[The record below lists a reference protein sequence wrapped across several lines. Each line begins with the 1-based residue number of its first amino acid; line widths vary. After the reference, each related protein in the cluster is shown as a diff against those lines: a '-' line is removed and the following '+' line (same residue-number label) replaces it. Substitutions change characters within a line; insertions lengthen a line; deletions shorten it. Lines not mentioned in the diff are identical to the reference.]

1 MTDVQ
6 DQNLGAVDRDAGDP
20 SSGVAPGGYS
30 GDPLVGTIIGDRYRI
45 ERVLGSGGMGTVY
58 QAEHVLMEKRVA
70 LKVLHPTF
78 AVVTSVMDRFK
89 REAIALSR
97 IAHPNVVS
105 ASDFGK
111 LKNGAYYLALEYV
124 EGKNLAEV
132 LETDGAFAP
141 PRALWVAL
149 QIAQALCAAHAD
161 NIVHRDLKPHNVMI
175 TSSADEA
182 ELVKVLD
189 FGLAKLRSK
198 NVDGSTTNVGSV
210 FGTPHYMAPEQI
222 TGVDV
227 DGRADLY
234 SLGLILHEMLTG
246 RRPFDGKPAQVLDL
260 QVRQPPPPL
269 PAEIAPEVRSL
280 VERLLAKNRD
290 QRPASASE
298 VVSEL
303 EAALLP
309 YRGREPNAI
318 TGWMTQSLELG
329 RFSVP
334 RWGLFIPIAVFL
346 SIFALGSFTGSNAPE
361 SAAAQASSATPATPA
376 RSSVTPRP
384 VPSLDRFPQIV
395 SQAEFGDA
403 EALKLL
409 LEVPPKERS
418 EEIWLVLGQGH
429 IKSGQLQAALE
440 LYREAI
446 IHQPELAEN
455 AKLAAEV
462 RRTAADDQAGLQ
474 AVQLAAEALGRRGVD
489 LLFSVWADTSARTP
503 ATALAQR
510 YLEDER
516 VLQRASE
523 PVRLALALRESGTP
537 CARVREL
544 LEKAKMYG
552 DTRSVRP
559 MLGMRKRTGCG
570 PARNHDCYSC
580 LRQDE
585 LLAEAIRN
593 AAQRKA
599 PKY

>member
-6 DQNLGAVDRDAGDP
+6 EQELGAGGSGAVD
-20 SSGVAPGGYS
+20 PGGYS
-30 GDPLVGTIIGDRYRI
+30 GDPLVGTLIGDRYRI

-111 LKNGAYYLALEYV
+111 LKNGSYYLALEYV

-132 LETDGAFAP
+132 LETDGAFDPA
-141 PRALWVAL
+141 RALWVAL
-149 QIAQALCAAHAD
+149 QIARALCAAHAE

-198 NVDGSTTNVGSV
+198 SVDGSTTNVGSV

-269 PAEIAPEVRSL
+269 PATVAPEVRSL
-280 VERLLAKNRD
+280 VERLLAKQRD
-290 QRPASASE
+290 QRPASAHE
-298 VVSEL
+298 AVHEL

-309 YRGREPNAI
+309 YREPRPNALA
-318 TGWMTQSLELG
+318 GWMTQPLELG
-329 RFSVP
+329 RLSVP
-334 RWGLFIPIAVFL
+334 RWGLLIPIAAFV
-346 SIFALGSFTGSNAPE
+346 SIFALGSFTGSNASEP
-361 SAAAQASSATPATPA
+361 AAAQASGAVSAPSASQTAPQPGPA
-376 RSSVTPRP
+376 
-384 VPSLDRFPQIV
+384 LDVLPQIV
-395 SQAEFGDA
+395 SRAEFGDA
-403 EALKLL
+403 EALQRL
-409 LEVPPKERS
+409 LEVPPRERS

-429 IKSGQLQAALE
+429 VKNGELLPALA

-446 IHQPELAEN
+446 AHHPNLAEN
-455 AKLAAEV
+455 ATLAAEV
-462 RRTAADDQAGLQ
+462 RRAAADDEVSLK
-474 AVQLAAEALGRRGVD
+474 AVQLAAEALGKRGVD

-516 VLQRASE
+516 VLQHASK
-523 PVRLALALRESGTP
+523 PVKLALALREDGLP
-537 CARVREL
+537 CPRVREL
-544 LEKAKMYG
+544 LAQAKDFG

-559 MLGMRKRTGCG
+559 MLAMRKPTGCG
-570 PARNHDCYSC
+570 PARTQDCHPC
-580 LRQDE
+580 LRQDD
-585 LLAEAIRN
+585 LLAEAIRS